1 MRTPSCSVA
10 SRRRGV
16 PANWVARQQAVL
28 AVVLAGALGFPVQ
41 VPAAPDTLTIG
52 MTQFPATFHP
62 AINLMAAKQYIL
74 SMTLRPVTDYDHE
87 WKLRCF
93 LCTEL
98 PTLDNGL
105 ARLITLEDG
114 GTGVAV
120 TYQLHP
126 EATWG
131 DGMPVTSTDVVFTW
145 KTALREGTG
154 FAARQDYAR
163 ILDIEVIDTKT
174 FTLHV
179 DRLTYTYN
187 AFGGAI
193 LPAHLEE
200 GPAAEPTE
208 YRNRTLYDTQPTEPG
223 LWYGPYRITEVASGS
238 HVVLEPNPTWYGAE
252 PAFRRVVVRVIE
264 NTAALRANLLSG
276 AIDYVSGQIGFN
288 VDEALAFERDED
300 DGFDVTFVPSL
311 VYEHVDFNLDAVYFQ
326 DSRVRQALMYAMDR
340 DGFVEALFGG
350 KLQVAHSLMHPL
362 APGFDPRVKQ
372 YPYDPERAE
381 QLLDEAGWQ
390 TGPDGVRVNTAGERL
405 SFPLMTTAGSRV
417 RELVQQVLQ
426 AQFRQVG
433 VEALIR
439 NEPARVFFGDTVT
452 HRTNSGLNMYAF
464 LSTPE
469 GVPVEMLRSDRI
481 PGEDNGFTGQNFPG
495 YRSDRMDT
503 LLDALEL
510 ELDPERRNGMWS
522 ELQQIY
528 ANELPAM
535 PLYFR
540 AEPYVI
546 PKWLEGIRPT
556 GHQVP
561 ATMWIEEWRAAR

>member
-1 MRTPSCSVA
+1 MRTPMRSVA
-10 SRRRGV
+10 FRRPGV
-16 PANWVARQQAVL
+16 FVKRAGRQQALL

-74 SMTLRPVTDYDHE
+74 AMTLRPVTDYDHE

-93 LCTEL
+93 LCTKL

-105 ARLITLEDG
+105 ARPITLKDG

-126 EATWG
+126 EAMWG
-131 DGMPVTSTDVVFTW
+131 DGTPVTSTDVVFTW

-163 ILDIEVIDTKT
+163 ILDIEVIDAKT
-174 FTLHV
+174 FTLYV

-208 YRNRTLYDTQPTEPG
+208 YRNRTLYDTEPTEPG
-223 LWYGPYRITEVASGS
+223 LWYGPYRITEVASGN
-238 HVVLEPNPTWYGAE
+238 HVVLEPNPTWYGPE
-252 PAFRRVVVRVIE
+252 PVFRRVVVRVIE

-311 VYEHVDFNLDAVYFQ
+311 VYEHVDFNLDAEYFQ
-326 DSRVRQALMYAMDR
+326 DSRVRQALMYAIDR

-362 APGFDPRVKQ
+362 APGYNPHVKQ
-372 YPYDPERAE
+372 YRYDPQRAE

-390 TGPDGVRVNTAGERL
+390 VGPDGVRVNASGQRL

-481 PGEDNGFTGQNFPG
+481 PSEENGFTGQNFPG
-495 YRSDRMDT
+495 YRSDRMDA

-510 ELDPERRNGMWS
+510 ELDPERRIGMWS
-522 ELQQIY
+522 ELQQMY
-528 ANELPAM
+528 AEDLPAM

-540 AEPYVI
+540 AEAYVI
-546 PKWLEGIRPT
+546 PAWLEGIRPT

-561 ATMWIEEWRAAR
+561 ATMWIEEWRVAR